1 MSDSVDRVALRVLA
15 GSPLVLQRVPR
26 AFDPDAFA
34 SDLAAKVGQAV
45 RVVSALDD
53 RPDLALVDLRHTGP
67 STFVNWDPRR
77 ADLVP
82 DGGQRVVLLS
92 AATGRALL
100 QQAPHTASWAGDVG
114 LPAEPSVRSA
124 RSDDELATGRHL
136 FAAWAAEEAL
146 PRGAAIGIDLATE
159 RRFRG
164 RADVSPLDL
173 AREALDE
180 GIVYLT
186 RAP

>member
-1 MSDSVDRVALRVLA
+1 M
-15 GSPLVLQRVPR
+15 
-26 AFDPDAFA
+26 
-34 SDLAAKVGQAV
+34 
-45 RVVSALDD
+45 
-53 RPDLALVDLRHTGP
+53 
-67 STFVNWDPRR
+67 
-77 ADLVP
+77 
-82 DGGQRVVLLS
+82 
-92 AATGRALL
+92 
-100 QQAPHTASWAGDVG
+100 
-114 LPAEPSVRSA
+114 RSA